1 MSGEQAP
8 ESPELAGLL
17 VSLDHLRQAERRA
30 ASARM
35 VSVIGHLIGTP
46 LNVIAGRA
54 GLMRT
59 SPSSEGVEENA
70 RRIEGQ
76 VDRLAQRIRRLIDYF
91 GVPEPRALPRPLG
104 AVLTDCLAIYGPIAS
119 GLGVSLRVSAEE
131 VETLLVDGES
141 MPLLLTTLLSLALRS
156 SARGAS
162 VTLNATEH
170 GTQLVAF
177 ELVAPGLSAPPG
189 RLDRL
194 EPPDPGVQY
203 DAGVLE
209 TLWLCLG
216 LAKRLSGNLDIL
228 NTSSG
233 ATIRFECSHG

>member
-1 MSGEQAP
+1 MNGQAP
-8 ESPELAGLL
+8 EAPDLASLL
-17 VSLDHLRQAERRA
+17 VGLDHLRQAERRA

-59 SPSSEGVEENA
+59 SPSPEGVEENA
-70 RRIEGQ
+70 RRIEEQ

-91 GVPEPRALPRPLG
+91 CVPEPLAPPRALG
-104 AVLTDCLAIYGPIAS
+104 AVLADCLAIYRPIA
-119 GLGVSLRVSAEE
+119 GEAGVSLLVSADD
-131 VETLLVDGES
+131 VEALPVDGEA

-156 SARGAS
+156 AAPGNAVS
-162 VTLNATEH
+162 LNAMEH

-177 ELVAPGLSAPPG
+177 ELVVPGLSAPPG

-194 EPPDPGVQY
+194 EPPEAGVQY

-209 TLWLCLG
+209 TLWLCVG
-216 LAKRLSGNLDIL
+216 LAKRLGGNLDIL
-228 NTSSG
+228 TTGSG

>member
-1 MSGEQAP
+1 MSGQAP

-59 SPSSEGVEENA
+59 NPSPEGVDENA
-70 RRIEGQ
+70 RRIEEQ

-91 GVPEPRALPRPLG
+91 GVPEPLASARPLG
-104 AVLTDCLAIYGPIAS
+104 QVLADCLAIYRPIAG
-119 GLGVSLRVSAEE
+119 GLGVSLLVSAEE
-131 VETLLVDGES
+131 VEALPVDSEA

-156 SARGAS
+156 SARGGS
-162 VTLNATEH
+162 VTLKATEQ
-170 GTQLVAF
+170 GAQLIAF
-177 ELVAPGLSAPPG
+177 ELVVPGLSAPPG

-194 EPPDPGVQY
+194 EPPEAGVQY

-209 TLWLCLG
+209 TLWLCVG
-216 LAKRLSGNLDIL
+216 LAKRLGGNLDISAD
-228 NTSSG
+228 SSS
-233 ATIRFECSHG
+233 ATIRFECARA